1 MSGFVKP
8 DLQIAQPFGWLDQLE
23 RLLARE
29 LAPSP
34 RKFRTALRI
43 STIATIGAGLIASCH
58 VNSQYGT
65 YFVWLLAGAG
75 PMLSARKAC
84 LFLIAEAFALAAS
97 VVMARA
103 LVEAPWL
110 MMPFLFALFSL
121 STYFGTIWK
130 LGAFLLLIE
139 VVCLIVSTALYSRPR
154 RLAGP
159 RPEHSAAALS
169 RSVCSFYLT
178 IGCGPTPLKRT

>member
-1 MSGFVKP
+1 MSGFVKH
-8 DLQIAQPFGWLDQLE
+8 DLRIAQPSGWLDQLE

-75 PMLSARKAC
+75 PMLSARKAL
-84 LFLIAEAFALAAS
+84 LFLIVEAFALAAS
-97 VVMARA
+97 VVMART

-121 STYFGTIWK
+121 ST
-130 LGAFLLLIE
+130 
-139 VVCLIVSTALYSRPR
+139 
-154 RLAGP
+154 
-159 RPEHSAAALS
+159 
-169 RSVCSFYLT
+169 
-178 IGCGPTPLKRT
+178 

>member
-1 MSGFVKP
+1 MSGFVKH
-8 DLQIAQPFGWLDQLE
+8 DLQMAQPSGWLDQLE
-23 RLLARE
+23 RLIARE

-75 PMLSARKAC
+75 PMLSARKAL

-97 VVMARA
+97 VVMART
-103 LVEAPWL
+103 LLEAPWL

-121 STYFGTIWK
+121 ST
-130 LGAFLLLIE
+130 
-139 VVCLIVSTALYSRPR
+139 
-154 RLAGP
+154 
-159 RPEHSAAALS
+159 
-169 RSVCSFYLT
+169 
-178 IGCGPTPLKRT
+178 